1 MGMKD
6 MEQAVATA
14 FANVVASGA
23 IEQAIEK
30 QIGETINSA
39 IKDHLRSYSDF
50 GKAISEQVQQ
60 AIGVRLERLDLPSYN
75 DLILKI
81 VRAQIEGAMHGETA
95 KQIEANLAELL
106 KQAPAEI
113 TIDQL
118 IEQFIEAHKEDREGQ
133 GFTLRIEREYGS
145 TTIYLDKEERTPKY
159 DCDFRISVDKEG
171 EVYHLAFGRHDV
183 DKKLFVGRLYGFERT
198 IFQLYAAK
206 SKLVIPADTD
216 AHDYDTCF
224 PSHYD

>member
-1 MGMKD
+1 MEDMK
-6 MEQAVATA
+6 QAVAAA

-60 AIGVRLERLDLPSYN
+60 AIGVRLDRLDLPSYN

-81 VRAQIEGAMHGETA
+81 VRAQIEGAMHGEAA
-95 KQIEANLAELL
+95 KQIEANLTELL

-118 IEQFIEAHKEDREGQ
+118 IEQFIEAYKEDREGQ
-133 GFTLRIEREYGS
+133 DFTLRIDREYGS
-145 TTIYLDKEERTPKY
+145 TTICLAKEERASKY
-159 DCDFRISVDKEG
+159 DCDFRITADKDG
-171 EVYHLAFGRHDV
+171 EIYHLAFGRHDV
-183 DKKLFVGRLYGFERT
+183 DKQLFVGRFYGFERT

-206 SKLVIPADTD
+206 SKLIIPADAD
-216 AHDYDTCF
+216 SRDYETSF
-224 PSHYD
+224 PAHYD